1 MPFNTLSF
9 LLFLIVVFSAHR
21 IARSW
26 RAKKL
31 ILLAASLLFYAAWNP
46 PFILLLLAIT
56 VVTWW
61 LVRLV
66 QLQESEAIRKRYLVA
81 SVFVLLIPLAY
92 FKYAAFV
99 LEQFVAALAVA
110 GVQFKPAPFDVMLPI
125 GISFYTFH
133 ALSYTIDVYRRQT
146 LAPASLLDFA
156 LYMSFFPQLVA
167 GPIVRA
173 SHFLPQLDTP
183 RTVTGQQV
191 GWGLALFVL
200 GLFQKTVLADT
211 IFAPVVDQ
219 LYNSPQ
225 SASAWDA
232 WAGVLAF
239 SGQIFCDFAGY
250 STCAIG
256 LALCFGFIFPL
267 NFRSPYGAIGFSDF
281 WRRWHI
287 SLSSWLRD
295 YLYIPLGGG
304 RGTTLRV
311 GRNLMVTMLLG
322 GLWHGASL
330 MFLFWGGL
338 HGTYLLL
345 ERLGRRHLR
354 LIGRYFSSAGMA
366 VATFLVA
373 TLTWIPFRASDAGN
387 ALAVLSALARPGFP
401 DLPPGTLFASSGC
414 SLALVILHIWGRD
427 RTSGG
432 WFLAIPRPAQ
442 TMLLGICLIGI
453 FLVSG
458 GEPRAFIYFQ
468 F

>member
-9 LLFLIVVFSAHR
+9 LLFVAVVFTAHR
-21 IARSW
+21 ISGSSKT
-26 RAKKL
+26 KKL
-31 ILLAASLLFYAAWNP
+31 VLLVASLLFYAAWNP

-61 LVRLV
+61 LARVV
-66 QLQESEAIRKRYLVA
+66 HLQESTAIRKRYLLA
-81 SVFVLLIPLAY
+81 SVFVILIPLVY

-99 LEQFVAALAVA
+99 LEQFVVALALV
-110 GVQFKPAPFDVMLPI
+110 GMRFKPASFEVMLPI

-167 GPIVRA
+167 GHIVRA
-173 SHFLPQLDTP
+173 SHFLPQLKAP
-183 RTVTGQQV
+183 RTATGEQI
-191 GWGLALFVL
+191 GWGLALFVF
-200 GLFQKTVLADT
+200 GLFQKTVLADAV
-211 IFAPVVDQ
+211 FAPVVDQ
-219 LYNSPQ
+219 LYMAPQ

-256 LALCFGFIFPL
+256 LALCFGFDFPI
-267 NFRSPYGAIGFSDF
+267 NFRAPYGAIGFSDF

-304 RGTTLRV
+304 RGSVYRV
-311 GRNLMVTMLLG
+311 ARNLMVTMLLG

-330 MFLFWGGL
+330 MFLLWGGL
-338 HGTYLLL
+338 HGAYLLL
-345 ERLGRRHLR
+345 ERLALPHMQW
-354 LIGRYFSSAGMA
+354 IGRYFSKAGLA
-366 VATFLVA
+366 AATFLVV
-373 TLTWIPFRASDAGN
+373 TLTWIPFRASDPGN
-387 ALAVLSALARPGFP
+387 ALAVLSALVRPGFP
-401 DLPPGTLFASSGC
+401 GLPPGSLLAPLGC
-414 SLALVILHIWGRD
+414 LLALVLLHIQD
-427 RTSGG
+427 RERISGER
-432 WFLAIPRPAQ
+432 FFAVSRPAQ
-442 TMLLGICLIGI
+442 TMLMGTCLIGI